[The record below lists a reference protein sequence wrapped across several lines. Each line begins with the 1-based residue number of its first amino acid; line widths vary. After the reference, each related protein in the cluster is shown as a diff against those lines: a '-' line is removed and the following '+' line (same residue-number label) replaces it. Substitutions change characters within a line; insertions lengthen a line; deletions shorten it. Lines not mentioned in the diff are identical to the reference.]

1 MEPHVVDAR
10 ALRAGHFG
18 PAHYL
23 TDVGGEGAARI
34 LRLPV
39 HDGLGAHGF
48 GDLDGGGGRRRR
60 GWGRGLGRVLSRE
73 AACAKQ
79 GQRDERSDARHD
91 GSPTGVDGCSAVV
104 RCTARRRRCSSTAP
118 SAAAI
123 TVPTAPPPS
132 WNRARYWRC
141 RPAHLPENSA
151 PTIAPQDPWIVV
163 K

>member
-10 ALRAGHFG
+10 ALGAPHLG

-39 HDGLGAHGF
+39 HDRLGDHGF
-48 GDLDGGGGRRRR
+48 GDLDGGGGGRSLRRSRR
-60 GWGRGLGRVLSRE
+60 ILGGQATAGE
-73 AACAKQ
+73 Q
-79 GQRDERSDARHD
+79 GQRDDRSDARHD